1 MRNSFVVVCLSSAL
15 LAACAGSEQPAALT
29 ISTAKNSTTVSGPMA
44 LTASEADVNWTITGS
59 GTLSSNSGI
68 ATIYQPVNPPVSAT
82 TPATATVTATAT
94 DGRTASVTLTV
105 GPETQ
110 LVPGGKIPGLTAA
123 VSVLYDAEGI
133 PHVFCQTAVD
143 CFAVQGFL
151 HAQDRLF
158 QMDLFRRTAEGTL
171 STLIGQVEVSSD
183 VQFRNFFTTRD
194 GKNVTDQMAAA
205 IDPAS
210 QAKLTAYVN
219 GVNAYLAFLTANP
232 GQMPGEYAQLPGTFT
247 PGDIPAWTDKDSFA
261 IGRLQQF
268 QLSETIEEETGYGLL
283 ASVFG
288 TSSPGRVGA
297 YIHAQQP
304 IRDYTIPLA
313 VPAVVPAIAKPAA
326 ASPAAAASIP
336 NLTAWMADLATVN
349 AQMRDMHET
358 FGSKRLGAGSNNWVV
373 DGAHSATGKAMVAND
388 PHLQLFYPSLFHLSA
403 MTSGNANDHLDMAGG
418 SFPGVPGA
426 LVGRGQHVGW
436 GVTVVGYDVTDVYTE
451 TIDVNCGAAT
461 PAPVPCVSFKGQQV
475 PMLKIAA
482 PIAARAGAGAPNNFV
497 YVVPHHGPMI
507 TTVQTFAAN
516 GSVTSTAT
524 TGLSMR
530 WTGHEATN
538 DFLGFFGLNTATA
551 VGAAADDPA
560 ATTAIGALKN
570 YKVGAQNFVLAD
582 DTGHIA
588 YYPHAL
594 VPVRPWAGASNSQI
608 PWFPVA
614 ADGSAEWGPGG
625 ATDCTTTATTAANK
639 DCWVSDDLLPQSIN
653 PSKGFLVTANS
664 DPAGY
669 TDNGAFGT
677 AGNPINNSVHQGL
690 YLSFDWDDP
699 TTVRFETITKFLTA
713 KTTTGGKTVSVT
725 DMQTIQSDH
734 TIQLADLFLKA
745 PLFPPTVPGNT
756 SYIAAMAM
764 MTAWKADGYACPT
777 ALTGLSPT
785 SAAVTDATTLND
797 SASCLLFH
805 VFLKQLLG
813 TVFTD
818 DFNAVQALAGTN
830 PGADAAREIRTMLFM
845 LNNTGAA
852 SGGPGN
858 EFCNN
863 VVVNATTKA
872 LISTTVSCSTQVVT
886 AMVTAFLTISAELG
900 APPTKWTWGKF
911 HTLTTLSPAAPL
923 VANGFSGGP
932 FARPG
937 GAFSVDVGNPDGS
950 QSTPL
955 GMTYSH
961 GSNVRFIS
969 EIQDPNASPSTVL
982 MQLPGLEKDQPF
994 GVFANTPDLLT
1005 PYAGNQYFTYLMSNQ
1020 INANA
1025 VSSQGF
1031 VKP

>member
-15 LAACAGSEQPAALT
+15 LAACAGSEQPATLT
-29 ISTAKNSTTVSGPMA
+29 VSTASKSTTVSGPTSI
-44 LTASEADVNWTITGS
+44 TASEADVSWTITGS
-59 GTLSSNSGI
+59 GTLTSTSGI
-68 ATIYQPVNPPVSAT
+68 ATVYQPVNPPVDAT
-82 TPATATVTATAT
+82 KTATATVTATAT
-94 DGRTASVTLTV
+94 DGRSASIALTV

-110 LVPGGKIPGLTAA
+110 LVPGGKIPGLTAP
-123 VSVLYDAEGI
+123 VSVLFDAEGI

-183 VQFRNFFTTRD
+183 IQFHNFFTTRD

-205 IDPAS
+205 IDPVS
-210 QAKLTAYVN
+210 QAKLTAYVK
-219 GVNAYLAFLTANP
+219 GVNAYLAFLTANA
-232 GQMPGEYAQLPGTFT
+232 GLMPGEYSQLPGTFT
-247 PGDIPAWTDKDSFA
+247 PGDIPPWTDKDSFA

-268 QLSETIEEETGYGLL
+268 QLSETIEEETAYGLI
-283 ASVFG
+283 ANVFG
-288 TSSPGRVGA
+288 SSSPGRVGA

-313 VPAVVPAIAKPAA
+313 APAALPGNISPNA
-326 ASPAAAASIP
+326 ASPAAAP
-336 NLTAWMADLATVN
+336 LRDLTPWMADMATVN
-349 AQMRDMHET
+349 AQMRDMPET

-373 DGAHSATGKAMVAND
+373 DGTHSVTGKAMVAND

-403 MTSGNANDHLDMAGG
+403 MTSANAADNLDMTGG

-426 LVGRGQHVGW
+426 LVGRGKNVGW

-451 TIDVNCGAAT
+451 TIDVNCGGASA
-461 PAPVPCVSFKGQQV
+461 APVPCVSFKGNQV

-482 PIAARAGAGAPNNFV
+482 PITARAGAGAPNNFV

-507 TTVQTFAAN
+507 TTVQTFGPTGAI
-516 GSVTSTAT
+516 TSTAT

-538 DFLGFFGLNTATA
+538 DFLGFFGLNTATG
-551 VGAAADDPA
+551 VGTAADA
-560 ATTAIGALKN
+560 ATATTAIGALKN
-570 YKVGAQNFVLAD
+570 YKVGAQNFVMAD
-582 DTGHIA
+582 DAGHIA

-625 ATDCTTTATTAANK
+625 STDCTTTATSGSTAA
-639 DCWVSDDLLPQSIN
+639 CWVSDDLLPQSIN
-653 PSKGFLVTANS
+653 PAKGFLVTANS

-677 AGNPINNSVHQGL
+677 AGNPIANPVHPGL

-699 TTVRFETITKFLTA
+699 TTVRFETITKFLTT
-713 KTTTGGKTVSVT
+713 KTTTGAKTVSVD
-725 DMQTIQSDH
+725 DMKTIQADH
-734 TIQLADLFLKA
+734 TIQLADLFLKSA
-745 PLFPPTVPGNT
+745 QWPASSTDANAT
-756 SYIAAMAM
+756 AALAM
-764 MTAWKADGYACPT
+764 LTAWKADNYACPT
-777 ALTGLSPT
+777 GLTGLSPS
-785 SAAVTDATTLND
+785 SAAVTDAPTLND
-797 SASCLLFH
+797 SAACLLFH
-805 VFLKQLLG
+805 VFLKSLIN

-818 DFNAVQALAGTN
+818 DFAAVAHLAGTN

-845 LNNTGAA
+845 LNNSSPAGSATPAGA
-852 SGGPGN
+852 GN

-863 VVVNATTKA
+863 VDTNGVTLASGGTKSCAAQVITA
-872 LISTTVSCSTQVVT
+872 LS
-886 AMVTAFLTISAELG
+886 TAFATIAAELG
-900 APPTKWTWGKF
+900 APPTKWIWGKF

-923 VANGFSGGP
+923 VSGGFQGGP

-937 GAFSVDVGNPDGS
+937 GAFSVDVGNPDNS

-961 GSNVRFIS
+961 GSNIRFVG
-969 EIQDPNASPSTVL
+969 EIQAPAASTVF

-1005 PYAGNQYFTYLMSNQ
+1005 PYAGNQYFNYLMSTQ

-1031 VKP
+1031 AAP